1 MGSLLQ
7 GLGDRTQNNF
17 LGTRETGNVVVE
29 GHVKALTK
37 DLLFKIINIYLC
49 SNKSH
54 NFVILFSSA
63 QWTSYGG
70 G

>member
-1 MGSLLQ
+1 M
-7 GLGDRTQNNF
+7 
-17 LGTRETGNVVVE
+17 E

-37 DLLFKIINIYLC
+37 DLLFKIINICLC

-54 NFVILFSSA
+54 NFVTLFSSA